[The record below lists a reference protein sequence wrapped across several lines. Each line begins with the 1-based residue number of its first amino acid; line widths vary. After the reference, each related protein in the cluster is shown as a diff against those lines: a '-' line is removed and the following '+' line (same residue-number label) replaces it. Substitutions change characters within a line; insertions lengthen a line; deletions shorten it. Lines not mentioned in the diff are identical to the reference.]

1 MSKLTDSFI
10 KEAKEK
16 NIKFNSQ
23 VIEKPMTNST
33 GKEVNHKQLILQTA
47 LQVTKEKVVP
57 CAVILHDT
65 DQLEY
70 VNYQMDYNRIGQVTD
85 RNALPIILEK
95 INEINSM
102 KSGYYH
108 FVIKPDGELHMRH
121 LGIVGSDT
129 TPAVST
135 FINGGKIL
143 RTILPEL
150 KEIEGLD
157 LSNHLN

>member
-1 MSKLTDSFI
+1 MSKLTDKFI
-10 KEAKEK
+10 EEAKEK

-23 VIEKPMTNST
+23 VIERPMTNST

-47 LQVTKEKVVP
+47 LQVTKNKVVP

-85 RNALPIILEK
+85 RNALPEILEK

-108 FVIKPDGELHMRH
+108 FVVKPDGELHMRH
-121 LGIVGSDT
+121 LGIVGNDT